1 VAVSR
6 TEDFVSANG
15 GGNPALALTEG
26 FQAGFVA
33 CVVLA
38 AIGLAAS
45 LLLLGPSRAVT
56 ETLESQPAAAG
67 D

>member
-1 VAVSR
+1 MA
-6 TEDFVSANG
+6 ANPDG
-15 GGNPALALTEG
+15 TPALALTEG

-45 LLLLGPSRAVT
+45 LLLLGPSRGGVT
-56 ETLESQPAAAG
+56 ETLESQPAAA
-67 D
+67 